1 MKIAFGLLFFF
12 VLLSCSN
19 KVSDELLMKCN
30 TEQKACNQQVHD
42 ESCGTDNAS
51 CIRKMLTDSNWSDD
65 EAFDK
70 KLKSCDEDYQKCL
83 QLKK

>member
-1 MKIAFGLLFFF
+1 MKIAFGLLFFCLF
-12 VLLSCSN
+12 VSCSN
-19 KVSDELLMKCN
+19 RVSDELLMKCN
-30 TEQKACNQQVHD
+30 TEQKACNKQVHD

-51 CIRKMLTDSNWSDD
+51 CIKQMLTNSNWSD